1 MDFRGKGTAC
11 DFLVMRSA
19 AGRKPAALRGD
30 VNPRVRVSR
39 AFRNIGS
46 RDTTPAHDGAEF
58 VKDGRGVP

>member
-1 MDFRGKGTAC
+1 
-11 DFLVMRSA
+11 MRSA

-30 VNPRVRVSR
+30 VNPRVPVSR
-39 AFRNIGS
+39 AFHNIGS